1 MEMGSAVGPGV
12 KKLDDDAT
20 PSREEERW
28 SRTGPVLI
36 VCLMTLPFLAFF
48 FGGMDMERASTV
60 WRSTGAKLNAVSG
73 GFLNASSNA
82 RRTDDAKVVDE
93 LLAGLLTPGFDRR
106 SCLSRYQAAHYYK
119 YSPYKPSSY
128 LLRKLREYETR
139 HKKCAPGTPLYAKA
153 VEQLRSGHATEA
165 MECNYLVWLPYNGLG
180 NLMLSLISTFVYA
193 LLTDRVVLVY
203 SPGDFTDLFCEPFP
217 DTTWILPPDFPLTN
231 LSRLGLNPPQS
242 YRNLLTRKM
251 IVNDSTKATVDSL
264 PPYVFL
270 NLGHEKPYMDRLFY
284 CEDDQLV
291 LSKVSWLL
299 VFSDLY
305 FVPAMYPMVQY
316 HDELQRL
323 FPEKESV
330 SHLIARYLLHPSN
343 TVWGLVT
350 RYYSSYL
357 AQAKQRIGVQIRMF
371 RFGTIPVDDMY
382 NQILNCSRQEHI
394 LPEIAG
400 DEELL
405 EAGNATASG
414 GSGSGDGSKAILI
427 ASLYGEYYERIRSMY
442 YEHAAKG
449 GVRVSVFQPSHE
461 EVQATGKKGHDVRAL
476 AEIYLLSFSDVL
488 LTSGDSTFGSISS
501 SLAGRRPTILL
512 VAYGFKVPKTPC
524 VRAVSMEPCDL
535 APPRVRCK
543 GYPADK
549 DKEDV
554 ARHVKGC
561 EDDRGGI
568 KLFD

>member
-1 MEMGSAVGPGV
+1 MDG
-12 KKLDDDAT
+12 DDAT
-20 PSREEERW
+20 PPSREKERW
-28 SRTGPVLI
+28 RSKTGPVLV

-48 FGGMDMERASTV
+48 FGGMDMEHASTV

-93 LLAGLLTPGFDRR
+93 LLGGLLTPGFDRR
-106 SCLSRYQAAHYYK
+106 PCLSRYQAAHYYK

-128 LLRKLREYETR
+128 LLRKLREYEAR

-153 VEQLRSGHATEA
+153 VEQLRSGRATEA

-193 LLTDRVVLVY
+193 LLTNRVVLVY

-242 YRNLLTRKM
+242 YRNLLTRKL

-284 CEDDQLV
+284 CEDDQFV

-299 VFSDLY
+299 VFSDVY
-305 FVPAMYPMVQY
+305 FVPALYPMVQY

-330 SHLIARYLLHPSN
+330 SHLIARYGLHPSN

-405 EAGNATASG
+405 QAGNTTASG
-414 GSGSGDGSKAILI
+414 GGDGSKAILI

-461 EVQATGKKGHDVRAL
+461 EVQATGKRGHDVRAL
-476 AEIYLLSFSDVL
+476 AEIYLLSFSDEL

-501 SLAGRRPTILL
+501 SLAGLRPTILL

-543 GYPADK
+543 GYPVDK